1 MSILRIWIVSKIY
14 TMAAAPLMLRTI
26 LPTLDL
32 EDNVTPKN
40 IVAES
45 PQKFRIVPYPATSFS
60 QSNAVWN
67 IIPPAPT
74 TIISRYVRVRM
85 QLQFSIT
92 GQIKNFADSGEAYV
106 INSSFA
112 GLC

>member
-1 MSILRIWIVSKIY
+1 
-14 TMAAAPLMLRTI
+14 

-40 IVAES
+40 IVADS
-45 PQKFRIVPYPATSFS
+45 PQEFRIVLYPATSFS

-74 TIISRYVRVRM
+74 TIISRYARVRM
-85 QLQFSIT
+85 QLQFSIR
-92 GQIKNFADSGEAYV
+92 GQIKNFADSGEA
-106 INSSFA
+106 
-112 GLC
+112 

>member
-1 MSILRIWIVSKIY
+1 
-14 TMAAAPLMLRTI
+14 
-26 LPTLDL
+26 LDL

-45 PQKFRIVPYPATSFS
+45 PQEFRIVPYPAISFS
-60 QSNAVWN
+60 QSNAVWH

-92 GQIKNFADSGEAYV
+92 VRSRILRILVKHTLLTRNSRVFAS
-106 INSSFA
+106 IH
-112 GLC
+112 CIR

>member
-1 MSILRIWIVSKIY
+1 M
-14 TMAAAPLMLRTI
+14 
-26 LPTLDL
+26 LDL
-32 EDNVTPKN
+32 EDNVTPKD

-45 PQKFRIVPYPATSFS
+45 PQEFRIVPYPATSFS

-85 QLQFSIT
+85 RLQFSIAS
-92 GQIKNFADSGEAYV
+92 QIKSFADSGDAFV
-106 INSSFA
+106 INSHFA
-112 GLC
+112 GLCQYPLKNTQNFKVLFASRSIH

>member
-1 MSILRIWIVSKIY
+1 M
-14 TMAAAPLMLRTI
+14 TAAPVMLRTI

-32 EDNVTPKN
+32 EDNITPKN

-45 PQKFRIVPYPATSFS
+45 PQEFRIISYSATSFS

-74 TIISRYVRVRM
+74 TIISRYVSFRM
-85 QLQFSIT
+85 
-92 GQIKNFADSGEAYV
+92 
-106 INSSFA
+106 
-112 GLC
+112 